1 MQLSEIDLFKFASLT
16 PICLKNVDQIPKV
29 MYKVWS
35 GMTKFIRSAIQQQ
48 KAPICVEFGKFCP
61 TSPVKFIPSVSF
73 LANAKVLYRN
83 SAETQDIGNFKEQP
97 ISYTAIAEAC
107 GIDRDTVMLCL
118 KETLQQLSNS
128 VTGGGTVVLHFRVG
142 NLTVNKGWAEFNS
155 LSLNNDKPKTS
166 TYTSVDTPRTSRY
179 TAFSHSSSVHPSNP
193 NPIHQGVSKNQNNYY
208 RGLKHKTD
216 TSLLSPVILYT
227 GEIHPTFNFRQ
238 NYTRKQAF
246 EQPLSPEDLLRFHQ
260 EQIKQKKTFKDL
272 EEIKEAQ
279 ENTKT
284 IQESKVETQI
294 DKLNKSSLEAEKR
307 KAYILANREQVQEK
321 ITRAQ
326 RELEVKKNEVYNY
339 FPFTHGDIAEARSKN
354 LNESMK
360 EDMKKH
366 FKSFEVSPISN
377 KEPPVGIP
385 RFMETY
391 DYMNVRRTQKSHVEK
406 AMKGALNSYYKD
418 LRDKET
424 DKIRLRKEKDEQ
436 QLQDEIYYKQLEIY
450 RKKEL
455 ENNLQVLNEQIEEKK
470 RRRIEE
476 SEIKKDAYATSL
488 DFPVESEESK
498 MARKDKNIKNANFL
512 IQQMENKEKILKE
525 KVAKERDIDTKIIY
539 SSDMNLT
546 QEDNE
551 AKIRDLYTKS
561 LNKDIWLKQM
571 EIKTLEKDVG
581 KVL

>member
-1 MQLSEIDLFKFASLT
+1 MQLSEIDLFKFASLS
-16 PICLKNVDQIPKV
+16 PIYLKNIEQITKV

-73 LANAKVLYRN
+73 LANAKALYRN
-83 SAETQDIGNFKEQP
+83 SAETQDIGSFKEQP
-97 ISYTAIAEAC
+97 ISYSAIAEAC
-107 GIDRDTVMLCL
+107 GIDRDTVMQCL

-128 VTGGGTVVLHFRVG
+128 VTGGGVVILHFRVG

-155 LSLNNDKPKTS
+155 LSLNDKPKSS
-166 TYTSVDTPRTSRY
+166 TYTSVDTPRSSRY

-193 NPIHQGVSKNQNNYY
+193 NPLHQGVSLNQNNYY

-260 EQIKQKKTFKDL
+260 EQIRQKKAFKSL
-272 EEIKEAQ
+272 EEIKETQ
-279 ENTKT
+279 HNTKT
-284 IQESKVETQI
+284 IQESKAQTQI
-294 DKLNKSSLEAEKR
+294 DKFNKSSLEAEKIN
-307 KAYILANREQVQEK
+307 AYVIANREQVQEK
-321 ITRAQ
+321 IARVQ
-326 RELEVKKNEVYNY
+326 REKEVKKNEVYDY

-366 FKSFEVSPISN
+366 LKSFEASPVSN
-377 KEPPVGIP
+377 KEPPVGVP
-385 RFMETY
+385 KFMETY

-406 AMKGALNSYYKD
+406 TMKKALNSYYKD
-418 LRDKET
+418 LKNKES
-424 DKIRLRKEKDEQ
+424 DIIRLKIEKNDQ
-436 QLQDEIYYKQLEIY
+436 NLQDEIYYKQLEIY

-476 SEIKKDAYATSL
+476 SEIKKDTYATSL
-488 DFPVESEESK
+488 DFPLESEESK
-498 MARKDKNIKNANFL
+498 QARKDMNMKNASFL

-525 KVAKERDIDTKIIY
+525 KASKERDIDTKIIY
-539 SSDMNLT
+539 STDMNLS

-551 AKIRDLYTKS
+551 ARVRDLYTKS

-571 EIKTLEKDVG
+571 EIKTLEKVAG